1 MIVLAADVERLPE
14 SASRAEVAASIE
26 AARLVG
32 ATVFSLEPDFSRCR
46 DAAGALAALPYQD
59 KLTPAVWMGY
69 IPTPERY
76 AAIYEAALARNVR
89 LVQTLEEHLR
99 VQELDRAYPYITGV
113 TPETYFATHPSE
125 AAKAIEQLG
134 VPVFVKGAVQSRKAR
149 GWKSCVAESVA
160 ELEAQIDV
168 LLTLENRSR
177 GRVAVRRLVPLRYTQ
192 TGPGGFPQG
201 REFRVFVWQRST
213 VLGRG
218 YYWDADDPLATL
230 TSVEEKEI
238 QELACEAA
246 ERLQVPYIAVDV
258 AQQTDGQ
265 WVVIETGDAQFSGLR
280 QTPRLALWQALKNRI
295 DNTL

>member
-1 MIVLAADVERLPE
+1 MPKKALFRHSVTAISETIQSTEMIVLAENVERLPE

-32 ATVFSLEPDFSRCR
+32 ATVFSLEPDFSRCG
-46 DAAGALAALPYQD
+46 DAEGALAALV
-59 KLTPAVWMGY
+59 K
-69 IPTPERY
+69 
-76 AAIYEAALARNVR
+76 NVR

-99 VQELDRAYPYITGV
+99 AQELDKAYPYLTGL
-113 TPETYFATHPSE
+113 TPETYFATHPGE
-125 AAKAIEQLG
+125 DAKAIEQLG
-134 VPVFVKGAVQSRKAR
+134 LPVFVKGAVQSRKAR
-149 GWKSCVAESVA
+149 RWKSCVAESIT
-160 ELEAQIDV
+160 ELEAQIEA

-192 TGPGGFPQG
+192 TGPNGFPQG

-230 TSVEEKEI
+230 TPVEEKEI
-238 QELACEAA
+238 LELACEAA
-246 ERLQVPYIAVDV
+246 ERLQVPYVAVDV

-280 QTPRLALWQALKNRI
+280 QTPRLALWQALKDRI
-295 DNTL
+295 DTP

>member
-1 MIVLAADVERLPE
+1 MLAENVERLPE

-26 AARLVG
+26 AACLVG
-32 ATVFSLEPDFSRCR
+32 ATVFSLEPDFSRCG
-46 DAAGALAALPYQD
+46 DAEGALAALPYQSR
-59 KLTPAVWMGY
+59 LTPAVWLGY

-76 AAIYEAALARNVR
+76 AAIYEAALAKNIR

-99 VQELDRAYPYITGV
+99 AQELDKAYPYLAGL
-113 TPETYFATHPSE
+113 TPETYFATHPGE

-134 VPVFVKGAVQSRKAR
+134 LPVFVKGAVQSRKAR
-149 GWKSCVAESVA
+149 GWKSCVAESA
-160 ELEAQIDV
+160 TELEAQIEA

-192 TGPGGFPQG
+192 TGPNGFPQG

-218 YYWDADDPLATL
+218 YYWDADDSLATL
-230 TSVEEKEI
+230 TPMEEKEI
-238 QELACEAA
+238 LELACEAA

-280 QTPRLALWQALKNRI
+280 QTPRLALWQALKDRI